1 MKHNIKPIG
10 LILLSAFAL
19 SACADDGAVYKDKTN
34 NGIAIGAL
42 VGAAA
47 GAILGDDG
55 KDVVIGTAAGGII
68 GGLIGNSLQK
78 QEDALRGSLSKNG
91 ATVQNTGSELIVT
104 LQDDV
109 TFDTNSTHV
118 RNSFRPEI
126 NKIAANL
133 RDFPDTTV
141 DVIGHTDSSG
151 SDTYNQA
158 LSADRAYAVSSIL
171 TNKGV
176 PSSRIASYGRGETD
190 PKATNDSEYGKA
202 INRRVEIVIRPEA

>member
-10 LILLSAFAL
+10 LILLSAFTL
-19 SACADDGAVYKDKTN
+19 SACADDGTVYKEKVH
-34 NGIAIGAL
+34 NGVVIGAIA
-42 VGAAA
+42 GAAA
-47 GAILGDDG
+47 GRILGNDS
-55 KDVVIGTAAGGII
+55 KDVIVGAAAGGII
-68 GGLIGNSLQK
+68 GGIIGNNLQK

-104 LQDDV
+104 LPEDV

-118 RNSFRPEI
+118 RNSFRSEI

-151 SDTYNQA
+151 SESYNQA
-158 LSADRAYAVSSIL
+158 LSADRAYAVTSIL

-202 INRRVEIVIRPEA
+202 VNRRVEIVIRPEA